1 MSATLVRVGG
11 LVLDADKVLIDLD
24 KAEAAESLVAFIRMA
39 WSIVEPGQPY
49 THGWHID
56 AICEHLEAI
65 TDGHELADGTLYNR
79 LLVNVPPGTMKSLI
93 TNVFWPAWEWG
104 PCNMPH
110 LRYVCAAHKVENL
123 SARDSRRMRQL
134 ITSEWYQ
141 ARWGDL
147 VKLAKDQNEKLNFV
161 NSVGGFRIAT
171 AITSLTG
178 IRGDRVIC
186 FPHDEIVHTENG
198 PMKIGEIVN
207 EKKNIRVWSSK
218 PGSNKAELKNIYSW
232 KKNPGSPIVEVGLSD
247 GSVFKCTPDHK
258 VWTNSGWIAASLL
271 NSSHMLPGMSV
282 FNGPDSSG
290 SYSILSRQNPLR
302 FFGLANNNSII
313 GCKDGT
319 GGFFASEVVIFLSN
333 VLSKLS
339 PSFSPSNLL
348 NGASFNAK
356 FSGQFIGGRF
366 AFCDDF
372 GGVSGYFCPRPLFMK
387 GESAM
392 LFGVGNVFSPCAV
405 FEVAKSCIAS
415 VSIFVSNF
423 LSRFRFANKG
433 KQNSLVDK
441 NLLRY
446 TIDAGVESRVSFG
459 WRSFYNFTSNG
470 ERPPANSRNNSPFA
484 PDAAKIAYA
493 VKTLETG
500 DRFPVFVREVGHA
513 EDTFCLSVEDN
524 HSFFVG
530 SGKGVL
536 VSNCDDPHSVDSA
549 ASETQRQAEV
559 NNFLEAIPT
568 RLNDPIRSSIVVIM
582 QRLHEEDVSGVILDK
597 RLGYD
602 HLMLPMEFD
611 PARAFPTKLGFIDP
625 RTEAGELL
633 FPERFPAEVVARD
646 KKVMG
651 PYATAGQFQQEPT
664 PRGGGVIKREWWRL
678 YEASV
683 FPPMEYVVASLD
695 TAYTIK
701 AENDFSALTVWGL
714 FSGAQAQRIDAYATR
729 GGQRRDTQDAMN
741 MFDQAAQV
749 LHKGPEGP
757 RGDQPRLML
766 MDGWQDRLE
775 LHDLVEKVAKTC
787 RRLKVDLLL
796 IENKAAGHSV
806 AQEIRRLYNHED
818 WGVQMYDPKTLDKL
832 ARLYSIQHLFAE
844 GIVYA
849 PDRAFAD
856 MVIQQVSVFPKGKN
870 DDIVDTV
877 SMAVKHFRDRG
888 LLIREPE
895 WQAEMQE
902 SMRHQSPV
910 TSSIYE
916 V

>member
-1 MSATLVRVGG
+1 MSGTLVRVGN

-24 KAEAAESLVAFIRMA
+24 KAEAAESLVSFIRMA

-141 ARWGDL
+141 ARWGEL

-178 IRGDRVIC
+178 IRGDRVI
-186 FPHDEIVHTENG
+186 I
-198 PMKIGEIVN
+198 
-207 EKKNIRVWSSK
+207 
-218 PGSNKAELKNIYSW
+218 
-232 KKNPGSPIVEVGLSD
+232 
-247 GSVFKCTPDHK
+247 
-258 VWTNSGWIAASLL
+258 
-271 NSSHMLPGMSV
+271 
-282 FNGPDSSG
+282 
-290 SYSILSRQNPLR
+290 
-302 FFGLANNNSII
+302 
-313 GCKDGT
+313 
-319 GGFFASEVVIFLSN
+319 
-333 VLSKLS
+333 
-339 PSFSPSNLL
+339 
-348 NGASFNAK
+348 
-356 FSGQFIGGRF
+356 
-366 AFCDDF
+366 
-372 GGVSGYFCPRPLFMK
+372 
-387 GESAM
+387 
-392 LFGVGNVFSPCAV
+392 
-405 FEVAKSCIAS
+405 
-415 VSIFVSNF
+415 
-423 LSRFRFANKG
+423 
-433 KQNSLVDK
+433 
-441 NLLRY
+441 
-446 TIDAGVESRVSFG
+446 
-459 WRSFYNFTSNG
+459 
-470 ERPPANSRNNSPFA
+470 
-484 PDAAKIAYA
+484 
-493 VKTLETG
+493 
-500 DRFPVFVREVGHA
+500 
-513 EDTFCLSVEDN
+513 
-524 HSFFVG
+524 
-530 SGKGVL
+530 
-536 VSNCDDPHSVDSA
+536 DDPHSVDSA
-549 ASETQRQAEV
+549 ASETQRQTEV
-559 NNFLEAIPT
+559 TTFLEAIPT
-568 RLNDPIRSSIVVIM
+568 RLNDPIRSSIVIIM

-597 RLGYD
+597 QLGYD
-602 HLMLPMEFD
+602 HLMLPMEYD
-611 PARAFPTKLGFIDP
+611 PARAFPTKLGFVDP
-625 RTEAGELL
+625 RSEAGELL
-633 FPERFPAEVVARD
+633 FPERFPAEVVTRD
-646 KKVMG
+646 KRVMG

-766 MDGWQDRLE
+766 MDGWQERLE
-775 LHDLVEKVAKTC
+775 LHDLVEKVAKSC

-806 AQEIRRLYNHED
+806 AQEIRRLYSHED

-844 GIVYA
+844 GIIYA

-888 LLIREPE
+888 LLVREPE

-902 SMRHQSPV
+902 SMRHPSPV
-910 TSSIYE
+910 ASSIYE

>member
-65 TDGHELADGTLYNR
+65 TDGHELEDGTPYNR
-79 LLVNVPPGTMKSLI
+79 LLINVPPGTMKSLI

-141 ARWGDL
+141 ARWGDN

-161 NSVGGFRIAT
+161 NSAGGFRIAT

-178 IRGDRVIC
+178 IRGDR
-186 FPHDEIVHTENG
+186 
-198 PMKIGEIVN
+198 
-207 EKKNIRVWSSK
+207 
-218 PGSNKAELKNIYSW
+218 
-232 KKNPGSPIVEVGLSD
+232 
-247 GSVFKCTPDHK
+247 
-258 VWTNSGWIAASLL
+258 LL
-271 NSSHMLPGMSV
+271 L
-282 FNGPDSSG
+282 
-290 SYSILSRQNPLR
+290 
-302 FFGLANNNSII
+302 
-313 GCKDGT
+313 
-319 GGFFASEVVIFLSN
+319 
-333 VLSKLS
+333 
-339 PSFSPSNLL
+339 
-348 NGASFNAK
+348 
-356 FSGQFIGGRF
+356 
-366 AFCDDF
+366 
-372 GGVSGYFCPRPLFMK
+372 
-387 GESAM
+387 
-392 LFGVGNVFSPCAV
+392 
-405 FEVAKSCIAS
+405 
-415 VSIFVSNF
+415 
-423 LSRFRFANKG
+423 
-433 KQNSLVDK
+433 
-441 NLLRY
+441 
-446 TIDAGVESRVSFG
+446 
-459 WRSFYNFTSNG
+459 
-470 ERPPANSRNNSPFA
+470 
-484 PDAAKIAYA
+484 
-493 VKTLETG
+493 
-500 DRFPVFVREVGHA
+500 
-513 EDTFCLSVEDN
+513 
-524 HSFFVG
+524 
-530 SGKGVL
+530 
-536 VSNCDDPHSVDSA
+536 DDPHSVDSA
-549 ASETQRQAEV
+549 ASDTQRQTEV
-559 NNFLEAIPT
+559 TTFLEAIPT

-582 QRLHEEDVSGVILDK
+582 QRLHEEDVSGIILDK
-597 RLGYD
+597 QLGYD

-611 PARAFPTKLGFIDP
+611 PARSFPTKLGFIDP

-683 FPPMEYVVASLD
+683 FPPMEYVVAALD

-766 MDGWQDRLE
+766 MDGWQERLE

>member
-1 MSATLVRVGG
+1 VSATLVRVGG

-39 WSIVEPGQPY
+39 WAIVEPGQPY

-56 AICEHLEAI
+56 AICDHLEAI
-65 TDGHELADGTLYNR
+65 TDGHELDDGTPYNR

-104 PCNMPH
+104 PCNLPH

-141 ARWGDL
+141 ARWGDN

-161 NSVGGFRIAT
+161 NSAGGFRIAT

-178 IRGDRVIC
+178 IRGDR
-186 FPHDEIVHTENG
+186 
-198 PMKIGEIVN
+198 
-207 EKKNIRVWSSK
+207 
-218 PGSNKAELKNIYSW
+218 
-232 KKNPGSPIVEVGLSD
+232 
-247 GSVFKCTPDHK
+247 
-258 VWTNSGWIAASLL
+258 LL
-271 NSSHMLPGMSV
+271 L
-282 FNGPDSSG
+282 
-290 SYSILSRQNPLR
+290 
-302 FFGLANNNSII
+302 
-313 GCKDGT
+313 
-319 GGFFASEVVIFLSN
+319 
-333 VLSKLS
+333 
-339 PSFSPSNLL
+339 
-348 NGASFNAK
+348 
-356 FSGQFIGGRF
+356 
-366 AFCDDF
+366 
-372 GGVSGYFCPRPLFMK
+372 
-387 GESAM
+387 
-392 LFGVGNVFSPCAV
+392 
-405 FEVAKSCIAS
+405 
-415 VSIFVSNF
+415 
-423 LSRFRFANKG
+423 
-433 KQNSLVDK
+433 
-441 NLLRY
+441 
-446 TIDAGVESRVSFG
+446 
-459 WRSFYNFTSNG
+459 
-470 ERPPANSRNNSPFA
+470 
-484 PDAAKIAYA
+484 
-493 VKTLETG
+493 
-500 DRFPVFVREVGHA
+500 
-513 EDTFCLSVEDN
+513 
-524 HSFFVG
+524 
-530 SGKGVL
+530 
-536 VSNCDDPHSVDSA
+536 DDPHSVDSA
-549 ASETQRQAEV
+549 ASDTQRQTEV
-559 NNFLEAIPT
+559 TTFLEAIPT

-582 QRLHEEDVSGVILDK
+582 QRLHEEDVSGIILDK
-597 RLGYD
+597 QLGYD

-611 PARAFPTKLGFIDP
+611 PARAFPTKLGFVDP
-625 RTEAGELL
+625 RSEAGELL

-646 KKVMG
+646 KKVLG

-678 YEASV
+678 YEANV

-741 MFDQAAQV
+741 MFDEAAQV
-749 LHKGPEGP
+749 LHRGPQGP

-766 MDGWQDRLE
+766 MDGWQERLE

-806 AQEIRRLYNHED
+806 AQEIRRLYSHED

-844 GIVYA
+844 GIIYA

-888 LLIREPE
+888 LLVREPE

-910 TSSIYE
+910 ASSIYE

>member
-39 WSIVEPGQPY
+39 WSVVEPGQPY

-65 TDGHELADGTLYNR
+65 TDGHELEDGTPYNR
-79 LLVNVPPGTMKSLI
+79 LLINVPPGTMKSLI

-141 ARWGDL
+141 ARWGDN

-178 IRGDRVIC
+178 IRGDRV
-186 FPHDEIVHTENG
+186 
-198 PMKIGEIVN
+198 
-207 EKKNIRVWSSK
+207 
-218 PGSNKAELKNIYSW
+218 
-232 KKNPGSPIVEVGLSD
+232 
-247 GSVFKCTPDHK
+247 
-258 VWTNSGWIAASLL
+258 LL
-271 NSSHMLPGMSV
+271 
-282 FNGPDSSG
+282 
-290 SYSILSRQNPLR
+290 
-302 FFGLANNNSII
+302 
-313 GCKDGT
+313 
-319 GGFFASEVVIFLSN
+319 
-333 VLSKLS
+333 
-339 PSFSPSNLL
+339 
-348 NGASFNAK
+348 
-356 FSGQFIGGRF
+356 
-366 AFCDDF
+366 
-372 GGVSGYFCPRPLFMK
+372 
-387 GESAM
+387 
-392 LFGVGNVFSPCAV
+392 
-405 FEVAKSCIAS
+405 
-415 VSIFVSNF
+415 
-423 LSRFRFANKG
+423 
-433 KQNSLVDK
+433 
-441 NLLRY
+441 
-446 TIDAGVESRVSFG
+446 
-459 WRSFYNFTSNG
+459 
-470 ERPPANSRNNSPFA
+470 
-484 PDAAKIAYA
+484 
-493 VKTLETG
+493 
-500 DRFPVFVREVGHA
+500 
-513 EDTFCLSVEDN
+513 
-524 HSFFVG
+524 
-530 SGKGVL
+530 
-536 VSNCDDPHSVDSA
+536 DDPHSVDSA
-549 ASETQRQAEV
+549 ASDTQRQTEV
-559 NNFLEAIPT
+559 TTFLEAIPT

-582 QRLHEEDVSGVILDK
+582 QRLHEEDVSGIILDK
-597 RLGYD
+597 QLGYD

-611 PARAFPTKLGFIDP
+611 PSRAFPTKLGFIDP

-646 KKVMG
+646 KRVMG

-766 MDGWQDRLE
+766 MDGWQERLE

-806 AQEIRRLYNHED
+806 AQEIRRLYSHED

-844 GIVYA
+844 GIIYA

-888 LLIREPE
+888 LLVREPE

-910 TSSIYE
+910 ASSIYE

>member
-1 MSATLVRVGG
+1 MSTTLVRVGN

-24 KAEAAESLVAFIRMA
+24 KAEAAESLVSFIRMA

-56 AICEHLEAI
+56 AICDHLEAI

-141 ARWGDL
+141 ARWGEL

-178 IRGDRVIC
+178 IRGDRVI
-186 FPHDEIVHTENG
+186 I
-198 PMKIGEIVN
+198 
-207 EKKNIRVWSSK
+207 
-218 PGSNKAELKNIYSW
+218 
-232 KKNPGSPIVEVGLSD
+232 
-247 GSVFKCTPDHK
+247 
-258 VWTNSGWIAASLL
+258 
-271 NSSHMLPGMSV
+271 
-282 FNGPDSSG
+282 
-290 SYSILSRQNPLR
+290 
-302 FFGLANNNSII
+302 
-313 GCKDGT
+313 
-319 GGFFASEVVIFLSN
+319 
-333 VLSKLS
+333 
-339 PSFSPSNLL
+339 
-348 NGASFNAK
+348 
-356 FSGQFIGGRF
+356 
-366 AFCDDF
+366 
-372 GGVSGYFCPRPLFMK
+372 
-387 GESAM
+387 
-392 LFGVGNVFSPCAV
+392 
-405 FEVAKSCIAS
+405 
-415 VSIFVSNF
+415 
-423 LSRFRFANKG
+423 
-433 KQNSLVDK
+433 
-441 NLLRY
+441 
-446 TIDAGVESRVSFG
+446 
-459 WRSFYNFTSNG
+459 
-470 ERPPANSRNNSPFA
+470 
-484 PDAAKIAYA
+484 
-493 VKTLETG
+493 
-500 DRFPVFVREVGHA
+500 
-513 EDTFCLSVEDN
+513 
-524 HSFFVG
+524 
-530 SGKGVL
+530 
-536 VSNCDDPHSVDSA
+536 DDPHSVDSA
-549 ASETQRQAEV
+549 ASETQRQTEV
-559 NNFLEAIPT
+559 TTFLEAIPT
-568 RLNDPIRSSIVVIM
+568 RLNDPIRSSIVIIM

-597 RLGYD
+597 QLGYD
-602 HLMLPMEFD
+602 HLMLPMEYD
-611 PARAFPTKLGFIDP
+611 PARAFPTKLGFVDP
-625 RTEAGELL
+625 RSEAGELL
-633 FPERFPAEVVARD
+633 FPERFPAEVVTRD
-646 KKVMG
+646 KRVMG

-741 MFDQAAQV
+741 MFDEAAQV
-749 LHKGPEGP
+749 LHRGPQGP

-766 MDGWQDRLE
+766 MDGWQERLE

-806 AQEIRRLYNHED
+806 AQEIRRLYSHED

-844 GIVYA
+844 GIIYA

-888 LLIREPE
+888 LLVREPE

-910 TSSIYE
+910 ASSIYE

>member
-39 WSIVEPGQPY
+39 WAVVEPGQTY

-65 TDGHELADGTLYNR
+65 TDGHELDDGTLYNR
-79 LLVNVPPGTMKSLI
+79 LLINVPPGSMKSLI
-93 TNVFWPAWEWG
+93 ANVLWPAWEWG
-104 PCNMPH
+104 PCNLPH

-141 ARWGDL
+141 ARWGDN

-178 IRGDRVIC
+178 IRGDRVI
-186 FPHDEIVHTENG
+186 I
-198 PMKIGEIVN
+198 
-207 EKKNIRVWSSK
+207 
-218 PGSNKAELKNIYSW
+218 
-232 KKNPGSPIVEVGLSD
+232 
-247 GSVFKCTPDHK
+247 
-258 VWTNSGWIAASLL
+258 
-271 NSSHMLPGMSV
+271 
-282 FNGPDSSG
+282 
-290 SYSILSRQNPLR
+290 
-302 FFGLANNNSII
+302 
-313 GCKDGT
+313 
-319 GGFFASEVVIFLSN
+319 
-333 VLSKLS
+333 
-339 PSFSPSNLL
+339 
-348 NGASFNAK
+348 
-356 FSGQFIGGRF
+356 
-366 AFCDDF
+366 
-372 GGVSGYFCPRPLFMK
+372 
-387 GESAM
+387 
-392 LFGVGNVFSPCAV
+392 
-405 FEVAKSCIAS
+405 
-415 VSIFVSNF
+415 
-423 LSRFRFANKG
+423 
-433 KQNSLVDK
+433 
-441 NLLRY
+441 
-446 TIDAGVESRVSFG
+446 
-459 WRSFYNFTSNG
+459 
-470 ERPPANSRNNSPFA
+470 
-484 PDAAKIAYA
+484 
-493 VKTLETG
+493 
-500 DRFPVFVREVGHA
+500 
-513 EDTFCLSVEDN
+513 
-524 HSFFVG
+524 
-530 SGKGVL
+530 
-536 VSNCDDPHSVDSA
+536 DDPHSVDSA
-549 ASETQRQAEV
+549 ASETQRQTEV
-559 NNFLEAIPT
+559 TTFLEAIPT
-568 RLNDPIRSSIVVIM
+568 RLNDPIRSSIVIIM

-597 RLGYD
+597 QLGYD

-611 PARAFPTKLGFIDP
+611 PARAFPTKLGFVDP
-625 RTEAGELL
+625 RSEAGELL
-633 FPERFPAEVVARD
+633 FPERFPAEVVTRD
-646 KKVMG
+646 KRVMG

-678 YEASV
+678 YEAGV

-749 LHKGPEGP
+749 LHRGPQGP

-766 MDGWQDRLE
+766 MDGWQERLE

-806 AQEIRRLYNHED
+806 AQEIRRLYSHED

-832 ARLYSIQHLFAE
+832 ARLYSVQHLFAE
-844 GIVYA
+844 GIIYA

-888 LLIREPE
+888 LLVREPE

-910 TSSIYE
+910 ASSIYE

>member
-1 MSATLVRVGG
+1 
-11 LVLDADKVLIDLD
+11 
-24 KAEAAESLVAFIRMA
+24 
-39 WSIVEPGQPY
+39 
-49 THGWHID
+49 
-56 AICEHLEAI
+56 
-65 TDGHELADGTLYNR
+65 
-79 LLVNVPPGTMKSLI
+79 
-93 TNVFWPAWEWG
+93 
-104 PCNMPH
+104 
-110 LRYVCAAHKVENL
+110 
-123 SARDSRRMRQL
+123 MRQL

-141 ARWGDL
+141 ARWGDN

-178 IRGDRVIC
+178 IRGDRVI
-186 FPHDEIVHTENG
+186 I
-198 PMKIGEIVN
+198 
-207 EKKNIRVWSSK
+207 
-218 PGSNKAELKNIYSW
+218 
-232 KKNPGSPIVEVGLSD
+232 
-247 GSVFKCTPDHK
+247 
-258 VWTNSGWIAASLL
+258 
-271 NSSHMLPGMSV
+271 
-282 FNGPDSSG
+282 
-290 SYSILSRQNPLR
+290 
-302 FFGLANNNSII
+302 
-313 GCKDGT
+313 
-319 GGFFASEVVIFLSN
+319 
-333 VLSKLS
+333 
-339 PSFSPSNLL
+339 
-348 NGASFNAK
+348 
-356 FSGQFIGGRF
+356 
-366 AFCDDF
+366 
-372 GGVSGYFCPRPLFMK
+372 
-387 GESAM
+387 
-392 LFGVGNVFSPCAV
+392 
-405 FEVAKSCIAS
+405 
-415 VSIFVSNF
+415 
-423 LSRFRFANKG
+423 
-433 KQNSLVDK
+433 
-441 NLLRY
+441 
-446 TIDAGVESRVSFG
+446 
-459 WRSFYNFTSNG
+459 
-470 ERPPANSRNNSPFA
+470 
-484 PDAAKIAYA
+484 
-493 VKTLETG
+493 
-500 DRFPVFVREVGHA
+500 
-513 EDTFCLSVEDN
+513 
-524 HSFFVG
+524 
-530 SGKGVL
+530 
-536 VSNCDDPHSVDSA
+536 DDPHSVDSA
-549 ASETQRQAEV
+549 ASETQRHTEV
-559 NNFLEAIPT
+559 TTFLEAIPT
-568 RLNDPIRSSIVVIM
+568 RLNDPIRSSIVIIM
-582 QRLHEEDVSGVILDK
+582 QRLHEEDVSGIILDK
-597 RLGYD
+597 QLGYD

-611 PARAFPTKLGFIDP
+611 PARSFPTKLGFIDP

-646 KKVMG
+646 KRVMG

-678 YEASV
+678 YEANV

-749 LHKGPEGP
+749 LHRGPQWP

-766 MDGWQDRLE
+766 MDGWQERLE

-806 AQEIRRLYNHED
+806 AQEIRRLYSHED

-844 GIVYA
+844 GIIYA

-888 LLIREPE
+888 LLVREPE

-910 TSSIYE
+910 ASSIYE

>member
-1 MSATLVRVGG
+1 MSTTLVRVGN

-24 KAEAAESLVAFIRMA
+24 KAEAAESLVSFIRMA

-141 ARWGDL
+141 ARWGEL

-178 IRGDRVIC
+178 IRGDRVI
-186 FPHDEIVHTENG
+186 I
-198 PMKIGEIVN
+198 
-207 EKKNIRVWSSK
+207 
-218 PGSNKAELKNIYSW
+218 
-232 KKNPGSPIVEVGLSD
+232 
-247 GSVFKCTPDHK
+247 
-258 VWTNSGWIAASLL
+258 
-271 NSSHMLPGMSV
+271 
-282 FNGPDSSG
+282 
-290 SYSILSRQNPLR
+290 
-302 FFGLANNNSII
+302 
-313 GCKDGT
+313 
-319 GGFFASEVVIFLSN
+319 
-333 VLSKLS
+333 
-339 PSFSPSNLL
+339 
-348 NGASFNAK
+348 
-356 FSGQFIGGRF
+356 
-366 AFCDDF
+366 
-372 GGVSGYFCPRPLFMK
+372 
-387 GESAM
+387 
-392 LFGVGNVFSPCAV
+392 
-405 FEVAKSCIAS
+405 
-415 VSIFVSNF
+415 
-423 LSRFRFANKG
+423 
-433 KQNSLVDK
+433 
-441 NLLRY
+441 
-446 TIDAGVESRVSFG
+446 
-459 WRSFYNFTSNG
+459 
-470 ERPPANSRNNSPFA
+470 
-484 PDAAKIAYA
+484 
-493 VKTLETG
+493 
-500 DRFPVFVREVGHA
+500 
-513 EDTFCLSVEDN
+513 
-524 HSFFVG
+524 
-530 SGKGVL
+530 
-536 VSNCDDPHSVDSA
+536 DDPHSVDSA
-549 ASETQRQAEV
+549 ASETQRQTEV
-559 NNFLEAIPT
+559 TTFLEAIPT
-568 RLNDPIRSSIVVIM
+568 RLNDPIRSSIVIIM
-582 QRLHEEDVSGVILDK
+582 QRLHEEDVSGIILDK
-597 RLGYD
+597 QLGYD

-646 KKVMG
+646 SRVMG

-766 MDGWQDRLE
+766 MDGWQERLE
-775 LHDLVEKVAKTC
+775 LHDLVEKVAKSC

-806 AQEIRRLYNHED
+806 AQEIRRLYSHED

-844 GIVYA
+844 GIIYA

-888 LLIREPE
+888 LLVREPE

-910 TSSIYE
+910 ASSIYE